1 MIKPVATINVVPN
14 LPQSLTRLQE
24 LAYNMRWAWDQETI
38 ALFRRL
44 DPDLW
49 HATEQNPVWM
59 LGLVSQERLRSA
71 AEDPAFIAHLNRVCE
86 AFDLY
91 MKAEN
96 TWFEKQYNGRETP
109 PVIAYFSMEFGLA
122 EALQN
127 YSGGLGILSGDH
139 LKSASD
145 LGIPLVGMGML
156 YQEGYFHQYL
166 NADGYQQESYPIN
179 DYSNQP
185 VSLQLDNTGQP
196 IKISVPLPG
205 RDLYA
210 VIWKV
215 QVGRIPLYLLDTNI
229 EDNERLEDRNL
240 TDRLY
245 GGDRRTRIRQEI
257 LMGIGGIRA
266 LDALGM
272 RPSVCHMNE
281 GHSAFLALERIR
293 QLMTEHDL
301 TFPQAK
307 EITKAGHVF
316 TTHTPVPAGLER
328 FGFDLV
334 DEHFTDY
341 YPTLGLSRDEFLNLG
356 REDMGDYELFSMP
369 VLALN
374 LSSGTNG
381 VAQLHGVVS
390 RSMWRWVY
398 PGVPENEVPIG
409 SITNGI
415 HVQTWISEEMS
426 TLFDRYLDP
435 AWREEEHRPDI
446 WEAVE
451 DIPDAELWRTHERRR
466 ERLVAFARSRLRTQL
481 ENRGLS
487 RSEIEAANEVLN
499 PDALTIGFAR
509 RFATYKRATLLF
521 RDIERLKRI
530 LNDPDRP
537 VQMIFA
543 GKAHPHDVGGKE
555 LIREI
560 VHTAQDPDLRDK
572 IVFLENYDM
581 SVARNLVQ
589 GVDIW
594 LNNPRRPKEASGTSG
609 MKLIYNGGLNC
620 SILDG
625 WWAEGYDPSVGWAI
639 GNGEEYPEHEAE
651 HQDYVESQALYNV
664 LEQDIV
670 PLFYQHTR
678 DGLPRQ
684 WIAKVKNSMRILA
697 PFFNTHRMV
706 QQYTDRYYM
715 PSHTRASDMTDD
727 GMAKGL
733 EFGAWHSRLEQ
744 AWHEINIEAVNI
756 SDQQVSV
763 GKEFEIEAVV
773 NLGSLSPD
781 EVRVQLYSGQMNTH
795 REIGDSGG
803 TVIDMEPVAHEA
815 NGTSAYHFKTQYVY
829 HTSGERGLS
838 VRVLPNHELLPTC
851 FQPGLITWA
860 HL

>member
-14 LPQSLTRLQE
+14 LPEPLTQLRD

-49 HATEQNPVWM
+49 RATEHNPVWM
-59 LGLVSQERLRSA
+59 LGLVSQERLKVA
-71 AEDPAFIAHLNRVCE
+71 AEDPAFLAHLNRVSE
-86 AFDLY
+86 AFNAY
-91 MKAEN
+91 MRAEN
-96 TWFEKQYNGRETP
+96 TWFEKQYGTLDEKP
-109 PVIAYFSMEFGLA
+109 IFAYFSMEFGLA
-122 EALQN
+122 ESLQN
-127 YSGGLGILSGDH
+127 YSGGLGVLSGDH

-145 LGIPLVGMGML
+145 LGIPLVGMGLL

-179 DYSNQP
+179 DYANLP
-185 VSLQLDNTGQP
+185 VTLQRDKNGDP
-196 IKISVPLPG
+196 VKITVPLPG
-205 RDLYA
+205 RDVYA

-215 QVGRIPLYLLDTNI
+215 QVGRIPLFLLDTNLD
-229 EDNERLEDRNL
+229 ENKRHEDRNL

-272 RPSVCHMNE
+272 RPSICHMNE

-293 QLMTEHDL
+293 QLMEEHDL
-301 TFPQAK
+301 TFYQAK
-307 EITKAGHVF
+307 EITKAGNVF

-328 FGFDLV
+328 FGFDLM
-334 DEHFTDY
+334 DEHFTNY
-341 YPTLGLSRDEFLNLG
+341 YPSLGLSRNEFLNLG
-356 REDMGDYELFSMP
+356 RENMGDYELFSMP

-390 RSMWRWVY
+390 RQMWRWVY
-398 PGVPENEVPIG
+398 PNVPEDEVPIG

-415 HVQTWISEEMS
+415 HVQTWISSEMS
-426 TLFDRYLDP
+426 ALLDRYLDP
-435 AWREEEHRPDI
+435 SWREEEYRPDI
-446 WEAVE
+446 WEMVDE
-451 DIPDAELWRTHERRR
+451 IPDAELWRTHERRR
-466 ERLVAFARSRLRTQL
+466 DQLVAFARNRLRTQL

-499 PDALTIGFAR
+499 PEALTIGFAR
-509 RFATYKRATLLF
+509 RFATYKRATLIF
-521 RDIERLKRI
+521 RDLDRLKRI
-530 LNDPDRP
+530 LTNPDRP
-537 VQMIFA
+537 VQLIFA

-555 LIREI
+555 LIRQI
-560 VHTAQDPDLRDK
+560 VHMSQDQDLRDK
-572 IVFLENYDM
+572 IIFLENYDM
-581 SVARNLVQ
+581 NVARYLVQ

-609 MKLIYNGGLNC
+609 MKVIYNAGLNC

-651 HQDYVESQALYNV
+651 HQDYVESQALYNIF
-664 LEQDIV
+664 EQDIV
-670 PLFYQHTR
+670 PLFYQRTR
-678 DGLPRQ
+678 DGLPRE
-684 WIAKVKNSMRILA
+684 WIAKVKNSMRVLA

-706 QQYTDRYYM
+706 QQYTERYYM
-715 PSHTRASDMTDD
+715 PSYTRAQEMTENN
-727 GMAKGL
+727 MAKGL
-733 EFGAWHSRLEQ
+733 DFGAWRNGLEE
-744 AWHEINIEAVNI
+744 AWREVHVEEVNI
-756 SDQQVSV
+756 SEQQVKV
-763 GKEFEIEAVV
+763 GAEIEVKAVIR
-773 NLGSLSPD
+773 LGKLTPD
-781 EVRVQLYSGQMNTH
+781 DVRVQLYSGQLNTH
-795 REIGDSGG
+795 HQIGDDGG
-803 TVIDMEPVAHEA
+803 TVTEMEPINTAA
-815 NGTSAYHFKTQYVY
+815 NGDGTYNFTAKYVY
-829 HTSGERGLS
+829 YTSGERGLS

-860 HL
+860 NL